1 MCSCPEAPATW
12 TGGSSAR
19 SSAKCEPG
27 NARARV
33 YNPGVQRRVQI
44 IVVAL
49 AVLIV
54 ASMFVY
60 VKRTRP
66 AAAPE
71 QPATTAARPS
81 PVRAAPVAESAPVPV
96 TPPPSARRA
105 PKRAAPVP
113 VAPAP
118 DAAPEGATLHFTSDV
133 PGAQVFIDRQFIGA
147 APVTAEHITPGSH
160 QLNASAE
167 GFDGIAETIDVE
179 PGPRDVP
186 LRFREVR
193 LDARVVVVHKHRLG
207 ACTGQ
212 LSATAQELRY
222 DTSNKDDAFRV
233 PLADVDAIA
242 VDYLQKNLRVKLRK
256 GKTYNFTDPAGNA
269 DRLFVFQRDVEKVR
283 QRLAK
288 GDQPAAN

>member
-1 MCSCPEAPATW
+1 
-12 TGGSSAR
+12 
-19 SSAKCEPG
+19 
-27 NARARV
+27 
-33 YNPGVQRRVQI
+33 VQRRVQI

-49 AVLIV
+49 AVLL
-54 ASMFVY
+54 AGSMFVY

-66 AAAPE
+66 VPPSE
-71 QPATTAARPS
+71 PPASTTARPS
-81 PVRAAPVAESAPVPV
+81 PRRAAPLAESAPV
-96 TPPPSARRA
+96 TPPPSVRRA

-113 VAPAP
+113 AAPAP
-118 DAAPEGATLHFTSDV
+118 ETAPEGATLHFTSDV

-193 LDARVVVVHKHRLG
+193 LDAKVAVVHKHRLG

-222 DTSNKDDAFRV
+222 DTANKGDAFRV
-233 PLADVDAIA
+233 PLADVDSIE
-242 VDYLQKNLRVKLRK
+242 VDYLQKNLRVKLKK

-269 DRLFVFQRDVEKVR
+269 DHLFVFQRDVEKVR
-283 QRLAK
+283 QRLARA
-288 GDQPAAN
+288 DQPAAN